1 MSLLPRE
8 RHAHCLSLL
17 SRSERSRL
25 SKQAV
30 QTGRIER
37 KWRAKYN
44 ARINAYDAW
53 VFRQM
58 DETGRIDARAIDFR
72 DLVAEQ
78 AFQVSTA
85 GEADARSAPVELPSR
100 LAKAPPPIVIPR
112 SFADLRALYDRWK
125 RKGKL
130 PPHQQAIADR
140 LKKFY
145 LERCRTIWERYSEEF
160 REGEEFSQAKVKEV
174 LQNRGDMAKAR
185 AETIANTETTNY
197 YNASR
202 RNVYDQSSDVTHYLF
217 VAIRDRA
224 TTKWCRSRQGLV
236 FTKGTTLCDHN
247 TPACHWNCRS
257 EMLPLTAANP
267 RHLRLI
273 EDMSLRAENN
283 KLVPLPPGWR
293 SAA

>member
-1 MSLLPRE
+1 MIPRD
-8 RHAHCLSLL
+8 RHAHCLRLL
-17 SRSERSRL
+17 SREERAGL
-25 SKQAV
+25 AKQAET
-30 QTGRIER
+30 TGKLER
-37 KWRAKYN
+37 NWKRKFDAQ
-44 ARINAYDAW
+44 IDQYDSW
-53 VFRQM
+53 VFREM
-58 DETGRIDARAIDFR
+58 DDGDGRFDVDAIDFR
-72 DLVAEQ
+72 EIVARHSFEV
-78 AFQVSTA
+78 ASA
-85 GEADARSAPVELPSR
+85 GERDARETLERNSS

-112 SFADLRALYDRWK
+112 SFRDLRSIYDRWK

-145 LERCRTIWERYSEEF
+145 LKRCRTIWERYSEEF
-160 REGEEFSQAKVKEV
+160 REGEEFSQAKVKEI
-174 LQNRGDMAKAR
+174 LRTQGDMAKAR

-197 YNASR
+197 YNAAR
-202 RNVYDQSSDVTHYLF
+202 RNVYDRSPDVTNYLF

-224 TTKWCRSRQGLV
+224 TTPWCRSRQGLV
-236 FTKGTTLCDHN
+236 FTKGTKLCDHN

-257 EMLPLTAANP
+257 EMLPLSPANP

-273 EDMSLRAENN
+273 ENMSLRAENN